1 MGTEPYLT
9 SMVRSG
15 GIEIVVGERGDV
27 VGVNIASVL
36 RHLGI
41 IRIRRLAKIITN
53 KGLEEVFFT

>member
-41 IRIRRLAKIITN
+41 IRIRRLAKIIT
-53 KGLEEVFFT
+53 